1 MKTLL
6 AGMESEKRIDKLLS
20 LTSIKSE
27 NKIAALKYHLVKGR
41 PANVAAV
48 INDVDNSNFTKC
60 LNELNRV
67 ARIVEDIKEMDTAH
81 LVNKLTI
88 TEEKEGAFQCMN

>member
-20 LTSIKSE
+20 LTSIKSD
-27 NKIAALKYHLVKGR
+27 NKVAALKLHLVNGR
-41 PANVAAV
+41 EESRAA
-48 INDVDNSNFTKC
+48 ILNDVDNSNFNKC
-60 LNELNRV
+60 LKELNRV

-81 LVNKLTI
+81 LVSKPTK
-88 TEEKEGAFQCMN
+88 TEVKKGFECMN